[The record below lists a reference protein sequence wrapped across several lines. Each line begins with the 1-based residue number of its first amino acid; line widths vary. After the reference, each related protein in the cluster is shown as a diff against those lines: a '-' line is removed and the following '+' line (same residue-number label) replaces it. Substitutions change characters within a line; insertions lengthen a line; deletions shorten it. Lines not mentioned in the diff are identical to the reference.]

1 MCIFYSLH
9 LLFNELKI
17 EEDENGNVAYGKR
30 NCKLLLLGGLIYI
43 IIYTILQDRRV
54 VTKNVRIDGLIYGFI
69 AIFILDVSI
78 MSYTYKSF
86 FGRSIFYEIG
96 DNDSKF
102 NYDEDTHTYSRKQ
115 ENIRIVKEYI
125 EKINN
130 KAIKLYTEK
139 SCGICLEEYNLEND
153 IIVSLPCGHI
163 FHKECKEGLK
173 DNECPVCRK
182 SYS

>member
-43 IIYTILQDRRV
+43 IIYTIL
-54 VTKNVRIDGLIYGFI
+54 K
-69 AIFILDVSI
+69 
-78 MSYTYKSF
+78 
-86 FGRSIFYEIG
+86 
-96 DNDSKF
+96 
-102 NYDEDTHTYSRKQ
+102 
-115 ENIRIVKEYI
+115 

-163 FHKECKEGLK
+163 FHKECKEILK
-173 DNECPVCRK
+173 DNECPICRK